1 MLPTTDVTLTPDQI
15 AQIEQARKLLPQ
27 LKAQIR
33 KAKQA
38 GIDMSSQE
46 ADLAALESQ
55 LNKLYATY
63 VRSIGGL
70 SGA

>member
-1 MLPTTDVTLTPDQI
+1 MLPSTEVNLTPDQI
-15 AQIEQARKLLPQ
+15 QQIEQARKLLPQ

-38 GIDMSSQE
+38 GIDMTAQE

-63 VRSIGGL
+63 VRSVGGI
-70 SGA
+70 SGS